1 MKNSIEFFL
10 TLHLGIAR
18 KSSQLCTNI
27 RTQLLTSHLAALIFI
42 FLLTLISDYKGD
54 WTQIGTPGISL
65 VYYNYCTKY
74 SGLPPGI
81 SLENRIKIL
90 EVDNVLIY

>member
-1 MKNSIEFFL
+1 MSLLFTSTNLPEPTEEEMKNLMAIVM
-10 TLHLGIAR
+10 
-18 KSSQLCTNI
+18 QNNC
-27 RTQLLTSHLAALIFI
+27 
-42 FLLTLISDYKGD
+42 KGD

-74 SGLPPGI
+74 SGLPSGI

-90 EVDNVLIY
+90 EADNVLIY